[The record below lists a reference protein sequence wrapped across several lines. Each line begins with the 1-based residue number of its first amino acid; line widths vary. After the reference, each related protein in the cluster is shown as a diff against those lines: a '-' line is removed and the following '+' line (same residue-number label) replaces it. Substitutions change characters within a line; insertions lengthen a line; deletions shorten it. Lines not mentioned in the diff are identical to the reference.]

1 MWVWQISQD
10 KAERL
15 EPSGIDPKS
24 SDNRTTQD
32 PIQLEEQHGPRD
44 QRVTVGATQPPPTP
58 REDPEHPR
66 KGGGHVATSPGRPA

>member
-15 EPSGIDPKS
+15 EPSGVEPKS

-44 QRVTVGATQPPPTP
+44 QHFSATGASA
-58 REDPEHPR
+58 EPE
-66 KGGGHVATSPGRPA
+66 PGRPA

>member
-15 EPSGIDPKS
+15 EPSGIDPKT

-32 PIQLEEQHGPRD
+32 PIQLEEQHGPSD
-44 QRVTVGATQPPPTP
+44 QRVSATGA
-58 REDPEHPR
+58 
-66 KGGGHVATSPGRPA
+66 